1 MTEWKALEDA
11 ENHAYFTPEPMD
23 ISPASF
29 TFEKANPAQ
38 HDRELP
44 YHRKRNV
51 HRARGAQRYH
61 PDQFDERLHD
71 G

>member
-1 MTEWKALEDA
+1 MTKRKALEDA
-11 ENHAYFTPEPMD
+11 GNHAYFTPEPMD
-23 ISPASF
+23 ISSASF

-44 YHRKRNV
+44 YHRKRN
-51 HRARGAQRYH
+51 ARGAQRYH
-61 PDQFDERLHD
+61 PDQFDGRLHD